1 MFQIYLKAAIFLE
14 SKVADLEEEFSKY
27 QEKVGQLVD
36 LEKVDK
42 KKGSWKGFGSL
53 KRLKKA
59 KKNSLTAE
67 EVNTELMP
75 DMFEAET
82 TEQESEVIQ
91 DFKTP
96 LNLAEADKLS
106 KESEIKELES
116 SMPVTKD
123 DKTIEVTIDVQLES
137 KVEEMAGE
145 SEMTKEEPKA
155 KVDFIS
161 KESMEISLEF
171 ATDQSEDDD
180 GEMTEAK
187 LEKVKKKKGSW
198 KGFGSLKRLK
208 KAKKKV
214 KPETKEANAESEQ
227 DDVSENGS
235 AEPVVVQTKEP
246 KNLLGEET
254 VSEKIAE
261 QDGEIEAKAEEFHEI
276 LNEIEQLVD
285 DLGQVTYE
293 NNDNSENE
301 SSDLKPVEIE
311 LKEAKFEVEAD
322 ILQDEI
328 DIQVMTEQIEHALDN
343 DKNGSKPTL
352 GRSISFEIEMEETL
366 EKQLSLMDLE
376 DSSLFQDQE
385 KLTFPPPKPI
395 RRSLQRLISLV
406 KMTDDSIEESENEI
420 EDTGEKSDA
429 KSVDTTLTE
438 NPDDLQ
444 VMVEQ
449 ITQAMDK
456 TDGNEKLRQSRP
468 KLTRGLSFEID
479 VIEAEIDVKDDDNG
493 KEKTME
499 PKRPSFKR
507 MVSVVKTELNV
518 PQNIDEALEKV
529 SDKLGTLNDKIEA
542 LAQKLDQ
549 LPKPNDS
556 EVPTREIQDVL
567 RKEKAEIAAIM
578 ANAATNIGKFLKK
591 TANEGIKGNY

>member
-1 MFQIYLKAAIFLE
+1 M
-14 SKVADLEEEFSKY
+14 EEEFLKY
-27 QEKVGQLVD
+27 QEKVSQHVD

-53 KRLKKA
+53 KRLKKG
-59 KKNSLTAE
+59 KKNSLTDE
-67 EVNTELMP
+67 EVEIIEP
-75 DMFEAET
+75 ET
-82 TEQESEVIQ
+82 
-91 DFKTP
+91 
-96 LNLAEADKLS
+96 
-106 KESEIKELES
+106 
-116 SMPVTKD
+116 
-123 DKTIEVTIDVQLES
+123 
-137 KVEEMAGE
+137 
-145 SEMTKEEPKA
+145 EPK
-155 KVDFIS
+155 
-161 KESMEISLEF
+161 
-171 ATDQSEDDD
+171 TDQSADE

-187 LEKVKKKKGSW
+187 MEKGNKKKGSW

-227 DDVSENGS
+227 DGVSENGS

-285 DLGQVTYE
+285 DLDQVKNE
-293 NNDNSENE
+293 NNSENE
-301 SSDLKPVEIE
+301 SSELKAVEIE

-322 ILQDEI
+322 ILQDAI

-385 KLTFPPPKPI
+385 KLAFPPPKPI

-549 LPKPNDS
+549 LPKPSDS

>member
-67 EVNTELMP
+67 EVNAELMP

-96 LNLAEADKLS
+96 LNLAEAEKLS
-106 KESEIKELES
+106 KESEMKELES
-116 SMPVTKD
+116 TMPVTKD
-123 DKTIEVTIDVQLES
+123 DKTIEVTTDVQLEY
-137 KVEEMAGE
+137 KVEEVAGE

-171 ATDQSEDDD
+171 VTDQSEDD

-208 KAKKKV
+208 KVKKKV

-235 AEPVVVQTKEP
+235 AEPVVVQT
-246 KNLLGEET
+246 EEI
-254 VSEKIAE
+254 VSEKTAD
-261 QDGEIEAKAEEFHEI
+261 QDGEKEAKAEEFHEI

-285 DLGQVTYE
+285 DLDQVKNE
-293 NNDNSENE
+293 NNSENE
-301 SSDLKPVEIE
+301 SSELKPV
-311 LKEAKFEVEAD
+311 AKFKVEAD
-322 ILQDEI
+322 ILQDAI

-549 LPKPNDS
+549 LPKPSDS
-556 EVPTREIQDVL
+556 EVPTSEIQDVL

>member
-1 MFQIYLKAAIFLE
+1 M
-14 SKVADLEEEFSKY
+14 EEEFSKY

-53 KRLKKA
+53 KKLKKA
-59 KKNSLTAE
+59 KKNSLTDE
-67 EVNTELMP
+67 GVNAELMP

-82 TEQESEVIQ
+82 TDQETEVIQ
-91 DFKTP
+91 DFKTA
-96 LNLAEADKLS
+96 LNLAEAEKFS
-106 KESEIKELES
+106 KESEMKELES
-116 SMPVTKD
+116 TMPVTKD

-171 ATDQSEDDD
+171 VTDQSEDD
-180 GEMTEAK
+180 GEMTESK
-187 LEKVKKKKGSW
+187 LEKIKKKKGSW

-285 DLGQVTYE
+285 DLDQVKNE
-293 NNDNSENE
+293 NNSENE
-301 SSDLKPVEIE
+301 SSELKPVEIE

-322 ILQDEI
+322 ILQDAI

-385 KLTFPPPKPI
+385 KLAFPPPKPI

-518 PQNIDEALEKV
+518 PQNIDEGLEKV

-549 LPKPNDS
+549 LPKPSDS

-578 ANAATNIGKFLKK
+578 ANAATNIGKFLQK
-591 TANEGIKGNY
+591 TANEGMKGNY